1 MAVTKGELDRRIVA
15 QHTTTWE
22 DRIDTILADEYDGT
36 DAEIVI
42 GLSREDGDVIIPMIE
57 TVLVDIYRK
66 AGWHLSIINP
76 TETDDGA
83 IIVAPVIASKDAA

>member
-1 MAVTKGELDRRIVA
+1 MAVTKDALDRRIVA
-15 QHTTTWE
+15 QHATFWE

-42 GLSREDGDVIIPMIE
+42 CLRREDGDVVIPMIE
-57 TVLVDIYRK
+57 TVLVDVYRK
-66 AGWHLSIINP
+66 AGWHLSVINP

-83 IIVAPVIASKDAA
+83 IIVAPIIASKDAA